1 MASIEFSS
9 QVIDLTAAVNVVS
22 PSSPLKRLINR
33 TAITIPPDATVAD
46 AAAAMEAAGV
56 SALLVEG
63 AGGVVTERD
72 IARATAHGVPGDALV
87 DAVATRYPLVVPGSV
102 SVLEAC
108 GVMLNEHL
116 RHLVVAIDGD
126 RVGIVSLR
134 DLAAV
139 LLQASDP
146 HLWLA
151 SLRIAVES
159 PSEIWL
165 G

>member
-1 MASIEFSS
+1 MASIQVSS
-9 QVIDLTAAVNVVS
+9 QVLGLAAAVNVVS
-22 PSSPLKRLINR
+22 QNSPLSRLVNR
-33 TAITIPPDATVAD
+33 SALTIPAEATVAD

-72 IARATAHGVPGDALV
+72 IARAMAHGVPGDELV
-87 DAVATRYPLVVPGSV
+87 DAVATRYPLVVPGSMPV
-102 SVLEAC
+102 VEAC

-116 RHLVVAIDGD
+116 RHLLVDLDGD

-134 DLAAV
+134 DVAAV
-139 LLQASDP
+139 LLQAADP

-151 SLRIAVES
+151 SLRVAVES
-159 PSEIWL
+159 PAEIWL